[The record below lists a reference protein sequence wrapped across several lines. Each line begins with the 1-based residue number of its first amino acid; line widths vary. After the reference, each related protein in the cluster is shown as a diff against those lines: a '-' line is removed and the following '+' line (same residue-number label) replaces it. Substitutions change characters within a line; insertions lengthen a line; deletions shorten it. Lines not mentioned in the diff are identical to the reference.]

1 MKNINFIKIKNNL
14 KEISKKVMSILFLLL
29 FVNSIFAYN
38 IDSTRINSELNLE
51 PENIKSCSNTYMTNE
66 GVSELSYVFNR
77 GNGCYT
83 VELPEESISKIWND
97 ILVKGFKIDE
107 VGSDQ
112 MPNTDRETLEKNEV
126 LLTEPGAKA
135 GDMALKKEMPNQL
148 IKTKEIPSLI
158 NQSCTGSFQYGLNL
172 DTTFRVGRCLDS
184 ENGCYTNG
192 DGLFRQNGE
201 YGFFKEMVTIG
212 KDALDAIGLNKAKKE
227 IGELISGEEQN
238 STVELGVFSDTS
250 LFEIEQYQK
259 ALENSDSNEIN
270 LEKMTIIKDKAIK
283 NSFEVGNF
291 VADMQTTCKGEDCY
305 INSYSLFDKMFNQ
318 YFSVDMVLSVA
329 SPILM
334 NGAANIFASK
344 YGSKIAEFLP
354 NTLKKTGVIKQGG
367 FWDNLTNEPANLL
380 RNPKGTFQKAW
391 YSKNTK
397 GDYKNAALKL
407 KDLLEHPNALSALHA
422 PDIRLRDMHNHEV
435 YGQVTDLLKKT
446 LDEKEFSEFLT
457 KGYIT
462 NSGDVLKNLSTIQ
475 KRAVVDVMGQY
486 KTMSDISNNIVK
498 NIMDDD
504 FKAVLKTIKSNKAQ
518 GKNIDDIIHLLNKD
532 QIKLLE
538 DNSDAMYLLSK
549 TIKEQTYDS
558 IKINSVLKEKGDFTN
573 AMKKSDFTF
582 TDITTGN
589 PKTIS
594 LETNNIRQNGNVIG
608 INDKVYEKGFKDIQT
623 ITVDIPTIDG
633 SMIRRTKAVSYVKQI
648 DTSTRVTGMSLDN
661 VADFATKNPDGFV
674 RYTDTAGNFI
684 TTPASRFN
692 KDGFSGVVGS
702 LETYNSKFDDLQ
714 KALISQGASPIE
726 AEAIM
731 KANAFDKLDFVN
743 DSFDLLPK
751 KFDDNSKAITKA
763 TTLFENKEMAGVRG
777 TNFINQQTRALTG
790 KSYTNN
796 FLLKPLPFFG
806 ASFIYWEIRSGGAT
820 IFGDALDTKR
830 LSMYRLPET
839 YSAMHIKHGETPAIY
854 KDAYID
860 FFANDGSDQGDVFM
874 AFLDSFAFWTP
885 HLIKESLKLI
895 PGQLTDSINV
905 KLDDILKG
913 KIKRN
918 KVDDIVLF
926 TDTINT
932 GCGTSCTIT
941 LDNSNYLEKVT
952 RQKTLANQKAEDA
965 PGYVDP
971 STSKSQEKLKQ
982 EIIDQKLQDK
992 YQQMDYAMD
1001 QLEGGLKSFDTD
1013 QEEIDSI
1020 KENYT
1025 EQYINQIENS
1035 TSEIE
1040 ENVSNNIDGITD
1052 DISISFSVPRG
1063 IMIQNY
1069 ILENT
1074 SKKNLEKKGQNLIS
1088 FTHHTDYDG
1097 TTANE
1102 TNKNAIN
1109 LVTARNEKNT
1119 CEQKIQNLDFLGI
1132 PIGWATPN
1140 NYRAAGVMLLQE
1152 HLSYITMPA
1161 YKNTWVIGALTSSVP
1176 QQAIIM
1182 PEIYGCVDDQEGR
1195 YNHFFVSTRADDEI
1209 TKNPKNQVG
1218 EMVEDSLDN
1227 IGDSLSKI
1235 SKGTDFEKTVKTGTN
1250 EAKKFIEN
1258 NIKEYPIVQSRLV
1271 TNGEA
1276 NGSLNGQ
1283 LFFIE
1288 LGPNTNCN
1296 ANALSDTGVEFL
1308 KDKTLNESLK
1318 IDKENGEMSL
1328 INEDGTVN
1336 IIIDKDN
1343 SDFVRL
1349 IGTNLGIPAKVI
1361 PHSLSYIPVPDTNSE
1376 LFEVDVY
1383 GNFTVLDGDFL
1394 DCLKA
1399 GYEAQTGL
1407 VMESGVTNLKDYFGN
1422 VKNVNILN
1430 PLTQYNVYPQNTKIV
1445 AEGTPRLVANNK
1457 SAILKIN
1464 GKRKSNLTHINNEQK
1479 YLGRNISIQFENA
1492 QLIYS
1497 GEKDS
1502 YIMWVQHT
1510 TVTSSNDIK
1519 SLDTTLVKEKANN
1532 GCDEEE
1538 IALDFKVKPSNTN
1551 DDSQTVAN
1559 VEKLNKAFENIGPF
1573 KMFDTATKTFIFYI
1587 SEPPECEQRL
1597 KIIDKETGEIFD
1609 QKITDIQETANG
1621 IKIKTE
1627 DGSEHE
1633 FEFSADNGIPE
1644 LKYNGERETLLS
1656 AQGNN
1661 GSFWYDPQTGNWY
1674 TENGHLIPFDSEF
1687 KDGMMFSANENGE
1700 VTGKSAQNVFNIGD
1714 SGSGG
1719 SNSGFNIPLTPSSF
1733 VNLILY
1739 ISIILFAFMLINYK
1753 IKKIK
1758 PKNIKKKR

>member
-1 MKNINFIKIKNNL
+1 MDDILSTMTKEQIELCEKSGDDIFKITEIIKEQTFESTKIGAVLKDKGNLTNNVQSKVLTFTDTTTGHL
-14 KEISKKVMSILFLLL
+14 KTIEVP
-29 FVNSIFAYN
+29 VNSVKKGTN
-38 IDSTRINSELNLE
+38 ISGIDE
-51 PENIKSCSNTYMTNE
+51 
-66 GVSELSYVFNR
+66 
-77 GNGCYT
+77 
-83 VELPEESISKIWND
+83 KIYG
-97 ILVKGFKIDE
+97 VKGFKDVQTIE
-107 VGSDQ
+107 
-112 MPNTDRETLEKNEV
+112 
-126 LLTEPGAKA
+126 
-135 GDMALKKEMPNQL
+135 
-148 IKTKEIPSLI
+148 
-158 NQSCTGSFQYGLNL
+158 
-172 DTTFRVGRCLDS
+172 
-184 ENGCYTNG
+184 
-192 DGLFRQNGE
+192 
-201 YGFFKEMVTIG
+201 VTIPT
-212 KDALDAIGLNKAKKE
+212 A
-227 IGELISGEEQN
+227 SGSVTRIRAVPYTKQIN
-238 STVELGVFSDTS
+238 TS
-250 LFEIEQYQK
+250 
-259 ALENSDSNEIN
+259 S
-270 LEKMTIIKDKAIK
+270 
-283 NSFEVGNF
+283 
-291 VADMQTTCKGEDCY
+291 
-305 INSYSLFDKMFNQ
+305 
-318 YFSVDMVLSVA
+318 
-329 SPILM
+329 
-334 NGAANIFASK
+334 
-344 YGSKIAEFLP
+344 
-354 NTLKKTGVIKQGG
+354 
-367 FWDNLTNEPANLL
+367 
-380 RNPKGTFQKAW
+380 R
-391 YSKNTK
+391 
-397 GDYKNAALKL
+397 
-407 KDLLEHPNALSALHA
+407 NALGT
-422 PDIRLRDMHNHEV
+422 V
-435 YGQVTDLLKKT
+435 DL
-446 LDEKEFSEFLT
+446 
-457 KGYIT
+457 
-462 NSGDVLKNLSTIQ
+462 
-475 KRAVVDVMGQY
+475 A
-486 KTMSDISNNIVK
+486 
-498 NIMDDD
+498 
-504 FKAVLKTIKSNKAQ
+504 
-518 GKNIDDIIHLLNKD
+518 
-532 QIKLLE
+532 
-538 DNSDAMYLLSK
+538 
-549 TIKEQTYDS
+549 
-558 IKINSVLKEKGDFTN
+558 
-573 AMKKSDFTF
+573 SDFA
-582 TDITTGN
+582 
-589 PKTIS
+589 K
-594 LETNNIRQNGNVIG
+594 
-608 INDKVYEKGFKDIQT
+608 
-623 ITVDIPTIDG
+623 
-633 SMIRRTKAVSYVKQI
+633 
-648 DTSTRVTGMSLDN
+648 
-661 VADFATKNPDGFV
+661 KNPDGYL
-674 RYTDTAGNFI
+674 RYVDLAGDVK
-684 TTPASRFN
+684 TMPASYFT
-692 KDGFSGVVGS
+692 KDGFKGNPTT
-702 LETYNSKFDDLQ
+702 LESFSSKMDSIENLLLKEGASVDEA
-714 KALISQGASPIE
+714 KAL
-726 AEAIM
+726 M
-731 KANAFDKLDFVN
+731 KANAIDKMDAVYDVVEN
-743 DSFDLLPK
+743 VPK
-751 KFDDNSKAITKA
+751 KIEDNAKAIDSVA
-763 TTLFENKEMAGVRG
+763 TAFENKQMAGVRG
-777 TNFINQQTRALTG
+777 NNFINQQTKVLTG
-790 KSYTNN
+790 KAYFNN
-796 FLLKPLPFFG
+796 FLLKPLPYFG
-806 ASFIYWEIRSGGAT
+806 ANFLYWEIRSGGAT
-820 IFGDALDTKR
+820 FNALFGDALDTKR

-839 YSAMHIKHGETPAIY
+839 YSAMHIKHGETPNIY

-860 FFANDGSDQGDVFM
+860 FFANDGSDQGDLFM
-874 AFLDSFAFWTP
+874 AFLDSVAFWTP
-885 HLIKESLKLI
+885 YIIKQSVDLI
-895 PGQLTDSINV
+895 PGAVAKSISQKTDDLLN
-905 KLDDILKG
+905 G

-965 PGYVDP
+965 PGYIDP
-971 STSKSQEKLKQ
+971 NASKSQEKLKQ
-982 EIIDQKLQDK
+982 EMVDQKLQDK

-1013 QEEIDSI
+1013 QKEIDYI
-1020 KENYT
+1020 TENYSKNYKQT
-1025 EQYINQIENS
+1025 IDNTIPQ
-1035 TSEIE
+1035 IE
-1040 ENVSNNIDGITD
+1040 ENANNYVDGITD
-1052 DISISFSVPRG
+1052 DISISFSVPSG

-1074 SKKNLEKKGQNLIS
+1074 SKDNLEDKGQNLIS

-1097 TTANE
+1097 TTGNE
-1102 TNKNAIN
+1102 TSKDNIN
-1109 LVTARNEKNT
+1109 LVTARNQENT
-1119 CEQKIQNLDFLGI
+1119 CEQKIDNLNVIGI
-1132 PIGWATPN
+1132 PIGKVLPN
-1140 NYRAAGVMLLQE
+1140 NYRAAAVMVIQE

-1161 YKNTWVIGALTSSVP
+1161 YKNTWVLGALTSSVP
-1176 QQAIIM
+1176 QQTLIM

-1209 TKNPKNQVG
+1209 AESQKNKVG

-1227 IGDSLSKI
+1227 IGDSLGEI

-1430 PLTQYNVYPQNTKIV
+1430 PLTQYNVYPQNNKIV